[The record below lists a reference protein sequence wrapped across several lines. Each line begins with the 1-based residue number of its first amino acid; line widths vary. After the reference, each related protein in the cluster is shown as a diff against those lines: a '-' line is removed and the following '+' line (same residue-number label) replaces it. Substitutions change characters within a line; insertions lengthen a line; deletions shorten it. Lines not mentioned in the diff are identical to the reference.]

1 MQKEVISNRQ
11 GITMM
16 TMFILGST
24 LILGVG
30 SEAKQDVWLAI
41 IIALIFTIPVVGIYA
56 RILSLFPDKNLYEIL
71 NTIFGRFLGIFIAIF
86 FIWYSFHLG
95 VLVLRNFS
103 ELIKVVSFA
112 ETPEFIPV
120 MMMGTL
126 CIWVV
131 KEGIEV
137 LGRWSQ
143 LAIILL
149 LSIIMI
155 VPVLSLTKASFN
167 NIRPFL
173 YNGIMP
179 VFDSA
184 FSIFSFPFAETVLF
198 LATFNLNKE
207 RNNPFKIYYFSLAI
221 SGFFILILTV
231 RNVLVLGVDFIN
243 MLYFPSYI
251 AASLINIG
259 DFLQRIEVFVAVG
272 FLFAGFAKIS
282 VCLLAASKGIANLF
296 KIDNYRQIVAPI
308 GLLMMITSCFIYQS
322 TMEMQEWAFKVYK
335 YYAFPFQVILP
346 IIIWISAEIKIKQQK
361 KKKKSQAL
369 DK

>member
-16 TMFILGST
+16 IMFILGST

-41 IIALIFTIPVVGIYA
+41 IIGVVFAIPLMGVYA
-56 RILSLFPDKNLYEIL
+56 RILSLFPEKNLYEIL
-71 NTIFGRFLGIFIAIF
+71 NIIFGKFLGKFMTLF

-103 ELIKVVSFA
+103 EFIKVVSFP
-112 ETPEFIPV
+112 ETPEFVPV
-120 MMMGTL
+120 MMMGIL

-149 LSIIMI
+149 MSIIVI
-155 VPVLSLTKASFN
+155 IPFLSLTKASFN
-167 NIRPFL
+167 NIRPIL

-179 VFDSA
+179 VFDNA

-198 LATFNLNKE
+198 LTIFSLNKE
-207 RNNPFKIYYFSLAI
+207 KNNPFKIYYFSLAI
-221 SGFFILILTV
+221 SGFFILLLTV
-231 RNVLVLGVDFIN
+231 RNILVLGIDFLS

-251 AASLINIG
+251 AASIINIG

-272 FLFAGFAKIS
+272 FIFAGFAKIS
-282 VCLLAASKGIANLF
+282 VCLLAACKGIASIF
-296 KIDNYRQIVAPI
+296 KIDNYRQIVAPV
-308 GLLMMITSCFIYQS
+308 GFLMMITSCFIYQS
-322 TMEMQEWAFKVYK
+322 AMEMQEWVKVYK

-346 IIIWISAEIKIKQQK
+346 IIIWIAAEIKMKGQK
-361 KKKKSQAL
+361 KSKAL